1 MSTKKKTSDI
11 KRKSTLRERLHRIS
25 NRNDYVHLKLFK
37 GTEKTLKECQEE
49 IKKAKDPRIKKKF
62 RTLAKLI
69 EEELL
74 S

>member
-1 MSTKKKTSDI
+1 MKKTSDI
-11 KRKSTLRERLHRIS
+11 KRKSTLRERLHRIG
-25 NRNDYVHLKLFK
+25 NRYDDVHLKLFN

-49 IKKAKDPRIKKKF
+49 IKKDKDPRIKKKF
-62 RTLAKLI
+62 RTLANLI

>member
-1 MSTKKKTSDI
+1 MPTKKKTSDI
-11 KRKSTLRERLHRIS
+11 KRKSTLRERLHRIG
-25 NRNDYVHLKLFK
+25 NKNDEVHLELFK

-62 RTLAKLI
+62 LTLENLI
-69 EEELL
+69 EKELL